1 MMDQKELIET
11 LAMFRDHA
19 IKCKAR
25 SETYAMAQYYNGQSD
40 VLNKLI
46 ALVQAANRESAP
58 CTQSES

>member
-25 SETYAMAQYYNGQSD
+25 SETYAMAQWTINIGTLAGELD
-40 VLNKLI
+40 GR
-46 ALVQAANRESAP
+46 AAKITSV
-58 CTQSES
+58 TLS